1 MQVLIT
7 GAAGRLGQ
15 LLRTA
20 WLRDQ
25 PLGFAPFW
33 SARHRVF
40 PATIAWDILSEPAP
54 FIAEGSVILHLAGA
68 LQGDAAALSS
78 NSEMALKVCAAAK
91 KAGVKHVFLASSAS
105 VYQATSGNLVE
116 VQPPCPQSD
125 YGRAKLNMERD
136 ALCWAHGIG
145 ADAPGVTCL
154 RIGNVLGADALL
166 GKAASEREILLD
178 PVSGH
183 DRGPMR
189 SYIGPHAFAQVLAAL
204 VMRAAKGAPLPKIL
218 NIAAPKPVY
227 MADLLIAAKHP
238 FCFGP
243 PNADVIPKV
252 SLCTS
257 RLAALVPLSAMPAE
271 TIVADWQSLNGCPA

>member
-15 LLRTA
+15 LLRKV
-20 WLRDQ
+20 WLREQ
-25 PLGFAPFW
+25 PLGFDPVW

-40 PATIAWDILSEPAP
+40 PAAIAWDIMSEPAP
-54 FIAEGSVILHLAGA
+54 LITEGSVILHLAGS
-68 LQGDAAALSS
+68 LHGDAAALSS

-91 KAGVKHVFLASSAS
+91 KAGAKHVFLASSAS

-116 VQPPCPQSD
+116 VQPPFPQSD
-125 YGRAKLNMERD
+125 YGRAKLNMERA
-136 ALCWAHGIG
+136 ALCWAHDIG

-154 RIGNVLGADALL
+154 RIGNVLGADALF
-166 GKAASEREILLD
+166 GKVAVEKEILLD

-183 DRGPMR
+183 DHGPMR
-189 SYIGPHAFAQVLAAL
+189 SYIGPLAFAQILAAL
-204 VMRAAKGAPLPKIL
+204 VMRAETGTLLPKIL

-243 PNADVIPKV
+243 PNSEVIPMV

-271 TIVADWQSLNGCPA
+271 TIVADWQSLVGCPA

>member
-15 LLRTA
+15 LLRKV
-20 WLRDQ
+20 WLREQ
-25 PLGFAPFW
+25 PLGFDPVW

-40 PATIAWDILSEPAP
+40 PAAIAWDIMSDPAP

-68 LQGDAAALSS
+68 LRGDAAALSS
-78 NSEMALKVCAAAK
+78 NSDLALKVCAAAK

-189 SYIGPHAFAQVLAAL
+189 SYIGPHAFAQTLAAL
-204 VMRAAKGAPLPKIL
+204 VIRAARGAPLPKIL

-243 PNADVIPKV
+243 PNSDVIPMV

-257 RLAALVPLSAMPAE
+257 RLAALVPLPAMPAE
-271 TIVADWQSLNGCPA
+271 TIVADWQSLVGCPA